1 MYGWLWHRLPRPIWA
16 KLLISAVIVA
26 IVVVVLVVWVF
37 PPIDDFLT
45 NEEVTF

>member
-1 MYGWLWHRLPRPIWA
+1 MYGWLWRTLPRPIWA

-26 IVVVVLVVWVF
+26 IVLVVLVVWVF

>member
-1 MYGWLWHRLPRPIWA
+1 MYGWLWRALPRPIWA
-16 KLLISAVIVA
+16 KFLICAVIVA
-26 IVVVVLVVWVF
+26 IVLVVLVVWVF